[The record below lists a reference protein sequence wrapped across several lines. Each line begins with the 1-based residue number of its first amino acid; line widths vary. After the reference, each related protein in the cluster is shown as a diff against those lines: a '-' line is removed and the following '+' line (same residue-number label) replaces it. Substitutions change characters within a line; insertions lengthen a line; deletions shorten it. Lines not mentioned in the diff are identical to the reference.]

1 MALRRTLPR
10 GSGLWIQC
18 LTASI
23 AVLTIIAM
31 KHFGFLLCLFL
42 LPSALYAQDDSTPN
56 VEGYM
61 TAIASGTGFDVNGKH
76 IVTTPQTTFW
86 KHIVLE
92 GRDAMG
98 TDPSIAN
105 TLAVGDDVQVFG
117 DKDRHTHSIVAS
129 KIILAQDHGRLSGF
143 AVVQRVVATSPQLI
157 VEADGYK
164 IAITPKTS
172 MHNKRPLTGNSAPAA
187 NMWIEYSGKGSNDGL
202 VVADRASFSQF
213 VLSSRMKKMMKKA
226 DGKIVEPNYGTKPGE
241 SKKDGEV
248 DIPYIVTSSHKGK
261 GQIPADATLQ
271 QRVQRIGERL
281 VPTCQKDLAKDDPQ
295 KIDFH
300 FYAFNDKGLH
310 HAVGSPD
317 GSVVIPEQVVAKLQ
331 NDDQIAAVLADGIA
345 QALERQMLTAAPKRA
360 SGGAMIAMGAMP
372 FVGPLA
378 GIAMESGGLYAM
390 HNAGEVSQLQSARV
404 SLSLMHDAGY
414 DVHQAPVAWQI
425 LSSKDPKATS
435 TKAPSPQATYLL
447 SIIGQ
452 EYAHSAGKVVD
463 KHQPVAE

>member
-1 MALRRTLPR
+1 
-10 GSGLWIQC
+10 
-18 LTASI
+18 
-23 AVLTIIAM
+23 M
-31 KHFGFLLCLFL
+31 KYIGFLLCLCM
-42 LPSALYAQDDSTPN
+42 LPCALCAQDDSTPT
-56 VEGYM
+56 VEGYI
-61 TAIASGTGFDVNGKH
+61 TSISSGGGFDVNGKH
-76 IVTTPQTTFW
+76 IVTTPQTVFW
-86 KHIVLE
+86 KHIVLY
-92 GRDAMG
+92 GRDA
-98 TDPSIAN
+98 TTSDPNIAN

-117 DKDRHTHSIVAS
+117 SKEKHTHSIVAS
-129 KIILAQDHGRLSGF
+129 KIMLAQDQEHLSGF

-157 VEADGYK
+157 VEADGYN
-164 IAITPKTS
+164 IAITPKTA
-172 MHNKRPLTGNSAPAA
+172 MHNKPPLTDQTAPAA
-187 NMWIEYSGKGSNDGL
+187 NLWIAYSGKWNKDGL
-202 VVADRASFSQF
+202 VVADRASLSQF

-226 DGKIVEPNYGTKPGE
+226 DGKIVEPNYGTKAGE

-248 DIPYIVTSSHKGK
+248 DIPYIVTASHKGK
-261 GQIPADATLQ
+261 GQIPADAALQ

-281 VPTCQKDLAKDDPQ
+281 IPACQKDLAKDDPQ

-345 QALERQMLTAAPKRA
+345 QALERQMLTGAPKRA
-360 SGGAMIAMGAMP
+360 SAGAMIALGGMP

-414 DVHQAPVAWQI
+414 DVRQAPVAWQI
-425 LSSKDPKATS
+425 LSSKDANDSS

-452 EYAHSAGKVVD
+452 EYAHGTGAAVGKQ
-463 KHQPVAE
+463 QPAAE